1 MLWELQNISHTFY
14 HSPSCG
20 PFLYAE
26 ISSAYLSA
34 VSILLE
40 DTLAAVGH
48 RVYFRSLYSTQKHAI
63 RTSLLLFFP
72 RRRSSVEPSP
82 IRMNISP
89 GMRVAARRHKSF
101 LRATT
106 VALFCRTRPG
116 GRAKK
121 YHSACIRH
129 HRCRERYYTGREYCN
144 PRVTSGKTGRDSS
157 LLRDIPR
164 TSPSKLTHTRSKSC
178 TLCPRNF
185 VINFC
190 RSKQAL
196 EYLSIP
202 RRFTC
207 HNCNT
212 ATRNWLCLSWLSLF

>member
-1 MLWELQNISHTFY
+1 MRTTE
-14 HSPSCG
+14 HSAYILS
-20 PFLYAE
+20 FSVMRSV
-26 ISSAYLSA
+26 SSRWNFQRIAYLSA

-63 RTSLLLFFP
+63 QTSLLLFFP

-121 YHSACIRH
+121 CHSACIRH
-129 HRCRERYYTGREYCN
+129 HRCRERCYTGREYCN
-144 PRVTSGKTGRDSS
+144 PRVTSRKTGRDSS
-157 LLRDIPR
+157 LLRAFRPLNSPTLGQNR
-164 TSPSKLTHTRSKSC
+164 ARCVRATS
-178 TLCPRNF
+178 
-185 VINFC
+185 
-190 RSKQAL
+190 
-196 EYLSIP
+196 
-202 RRFTC
+202 
-207 HNCNT
+207 
-212 ATRNWLCLSWLSLF
+212 